1 MLVGTF
7 ITDSNGVEHFVA
19 NDSAGYYLAQ
29 DAKIMVNYLK
39 QTDVQEKWKRQRE
52 EHERQTDQLLTD
64 SGESTCR

>member
-7 ITDSNGVEHFVA
+7 ITDSNGVESFVA
-19 NDSAGYYLAQ
+19 NDSIGYYLAQ
-29 DAKIMVNYLK
+29 DAKIMVEHLK
-39 QTDVQEKWKRQRE
+39 QTDVQEKWERQRE

>member
-19 NDSAGYYLAQ
+19 NDSAGYYIAQ

-39 QTDVQEKWKRQRE
+39 QTDVQEKWKRQID
-52 EHERQTDQLLTD
+52 ERQTDQ
-64 SGESTCR
+64 